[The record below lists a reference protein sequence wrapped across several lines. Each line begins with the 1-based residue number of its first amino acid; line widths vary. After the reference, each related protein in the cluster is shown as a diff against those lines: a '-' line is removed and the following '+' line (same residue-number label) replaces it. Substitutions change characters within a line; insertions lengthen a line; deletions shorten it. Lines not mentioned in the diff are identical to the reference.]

1 MQSIVV
7 SQEILLERIA
17 ISDVS
22 TLFAAIDQNRSD
34 LVTWLPFVDQT
45 KELLD
50 SEKFIQRII
59 ENRDQTFN
67 EEYMIWHQGTFVG
80 VIGFHNT
87 DRVNEKTELGYWLI
101 GEARGRGIISKCCV
115 KMIEIGFEKMKL
127 NRITIRCA
135 VGNESSEKIAQKLR
149 FTFEGVE
156 RSGERYH
163 DTFFDMKQ
171 YSLLQKDFLANQART

>member
-17 ISDVS
+17 FSDAT

-34 LVTWLPFVDQT
+34 LRTWLPFVDQT
-45 KELLD
+45 TELLD
-50 SEKFIQRII
+50 SEKIIQRII

-101 GEARGRGIISKCCV
+101 GEARGRGIITRCCE

-135 VGNESSEKIAQKLR
+135 VGNESSEKIAQKLG

-163 DTFFDMKQ
+163 DTFFDLKQ
-171 YSLLQKDFLANQART
+171 YSLLQKNFLDK

>member
-7 SQEILLERIA
+7 SHELLLERIA
-17 ISDVS
+17 ISDAT
-22 TLFAAIDQNRSD
+22 TLFAAIDQNRTN
-34 LVTWLPFVDQT
+34 LRTWLPFVDQT
-45 KELLD
+45 KEQLD

-59 ENRDQTFN
+59 ENRDHSFN
-67 EEYMIWHQGTFVG
+67 EEYMIWHQGGFVG

-101 GEARGRGIISKCCV
+101 DEARGQGIITKCC
-115 KMIEIGFEKMKL
+115 KKIIEIGFEKMRL

-135 VGNESSEKIAQKLR
+135 VGNLASEKIAQKLG

-156 RSGERYH
+156 LSGERYN
-163 DTFFDMKQ
+163 DTFFDLKQ
-171 YSLLQKDFLANQART
+171 YSLLQKDFLAHQASL